1 MIFIFRSRMQNPLAA
16 EHHEPSRGEAVVFYL
31 KSRVLI
37 ARRWWRERGQP
48 VALHPRG
55 GTRRADPVAG
65 TAKAPLW
72 TQISA
77 AEFPLTAGKVQNL
90 RAACRRLDGI
100 EVPAGEVFSFWKQLG
115 RTTRAA
121 GFTEGREL
129 RSGCLVPNLGG
140 GLCQLSGLLHAAA
153 LAAGLEVVERHA
165 HSRTLPGT
173 PLPPERDA
181 TVFWNYVD
189 LRFSAP
195 FAWRLETRLTATD
208 LVVSIRAAKDAS
220 VARVKPLVVETGSP
234 VRAAADG
241 DCLTCGVTSCF
252 RHPSAVRDHTPASGH
267 AAWLLDGR
275 WPEFDGWCRLH
286 SHAGDHWL
294 TPLDGRRWKKP
305 NYAWTPP
312 AGTAVRH
319 ATWQTLR
326 RSWQQ
331 RRLPGQGAVRQ
342 QFLLS
347 AQRQLAEN
355 LARRLDPQA
364 RHLVVSQTLLP
375 HLWQAG
381 HLGGRTFDVLVN
393 RWPLEKLQARL
404 DAAAARHPQSD
415 TLADFRADP
424 ELVLAETQALAA
436 AARIVTPH
444 RAIAASFGSRAIL
457 LDWEMP
463 VVTKRS
469 TPTNSARWF
478 FPASALGRKGIHELA
493 AALRETGGELLVFG
507 RAREGSGDPLADIS
521 WHPAT
526 VADLTVCTA
535 LVIPA
540 WIEHEPRLALRALA
554 LGIPVIAS
562 RACGLPA
569 HPLLTEVDDGDV
581 RALIHAM
588 KECVAAGKSPVVA

>member
-1 MIFIFRSRMQNPLAA
+1 MQNPLAV
-16 EHHEPSRGEAVVFYL
+16 EHHEPSRGEALAFFL

-37 ARRWWRERGQP
+37 ARRWWHERGHP
-48 VALHPRG
+48 VPLHSRSNNH
-55 GTRRADPVAG
+55 REAPVAG
-65 TAKAPLW
+65 SAKAPLW

-100 EVPAGEVFSFWKQLG
+100 EIPAGEIFSFWKQLG
-115 RTTRAA
+115 RTTRGA

-140 GLCQLSGLLHAAA
+140 GLCQLSGLLHSAA
-153 LAAGLEVVERHA
+153 LGAGLEIIERHT

-173 PLPPERDA
+173 ALSPDLDA

-195 FAWRLETRLTATD
+195 FAWRLETRLTDAD
-208 LVVSIRAAKDAS
+208 LLVTIRALKDA
-220 VARVKPLVVETGSP
+220 ATAKAKPAAIQNGLP

-241 DCLTCGVTSCF
+241 DCLTCGVTTCF
-252 RHPSAVRDHTPASGH
+252 RHPAANRDHAPAAGH
-267 AAWLLDGR
+267 AAWLLEGR
-275 WPEFDGWCRLH
+275 WPEFDYWCQRH

-305 NYAWTPP
+305 NYGWTPP
-312 AGTAVRH
+312 AGTVVRH
-319 ATWQTLR
+319 VTWQTLR

-331 RRLPGQGAVRQ
+331 RRLPGQGAARQ

-347 AQRQLAEN
+347 AQRELAEN
-355 LARRLDPQA
+355 LARWLDPQA

-375 HLWQAG
+375 HLWRAG

-393 RWPLEKLQARL
+393 RWPMAELHARL
-404 DAAAARHPQSD
+404 DTAAARHPQSD

-424 ELVLAETQALAA
+424 ELVLAETRALAA

-444 RAIAASFGSRAIL
+444 RAIAAAFGSRAIL

-463 VVTKRS
+463 AAVK
-469 TPTNSARWF
+469 PTGPPSNDPRWF
-478 FPASALGRKGIHELA
+478 FPASALGRKGIHELV
-493 AALRETGGELLVFG
+493 AALRETGGELLVLG
-507 RAREGSGDPLADIS
+507 RAREGTGDPLANIS
-521 WHPAT
+521 WRPAT
-526 VADLTVCTA
+526 VADLTGCTA

-540 WIEHEPRLALRALA
+540 WVEHEPRLALQALA
-554 LGIPVIAS
+554 MGIPVIAS

-569 HPLLTEVDDGDV
+569 HPLLTEVEAGD
-581 RALIHAM
+581 AASLESAM
-588 KECVAAGKSPVVA
+588 RECAPANYSCNVA